1 MPNKKNQ
8 TKKISPTVENRKA
21 KFNFF
26 IEETLECGISLEGS
40 EVKSLRSGKS
50 SIAESYASV
59 ENGELWLINSFIPT
73 YSHSK
78 TFSHE
83 EKKRRKLL
91 VKKRELSKLWQATG
105 RDGMTLV
112 PLRIYFNEKGRA
124 KTLIGIAKGKKVPDK
139 REAEKARDWKK
150 QKLRLLKEKF

>member
-1 MPNKKNQ
+1 MPRKKNQ
-8 TKKISPTVENRKA
+8 TAESAPTVENRKA

-26 IEETLECGISLEGS
+26 IQETLECGILLEGS

-50 SIAESYASV
+50 SIAESYATV
-59 ENGELWLINSFIPT
+59 ENGELWLINSFIPN

-78 TFSHE
+78 TFLHE
-83 EKKRRKLL
+83 EKKPRKLL
-91 VKKRELSKLWQATG
+91 VKKRELSKLWQAVG

-112 PLRIYFNEKGRA
+112 PLRIYFNGKGRA
-124 KTLIGIAKGKKVPDK
+124 KTLIGIAKGKKAPDK
-139 REAEKARDWKK
+139 REVERARDWKK

>member
-1 MPNKKNQ
+1 MPRKKNQ
-8 TKKISPTVENRKA
+8 TTKSFPTVENRKA

-26 IEETLECGISLEGS
+26 IEETLECGILLEGS

-50 SIAESYASV
+50 SIAESYATV
-59 ENGELWLINSFIPT
+59 ENGELWLINSFIPI

-78 TFSHE
+78 TFLHE
-83 EKKRRKLL
+83 EKKPRKLL
-91 VKKRELSKLWQATG
+91 VKKRELSKLWHAVG

-124 KTLIGIAKGKKVPDK
+124 KTLIGIAKGKKAPDK
-139 REAEKARDWKK
+139 REVEKARDWKK
-150 QKLRLLKEKF
+150 QKLRLLKEKH